1 MDALT
6 TYHGLKSPYVYEA
19 NPILGKKPSAGEI
32 VLLKLLLGSIVWNT
46 YNDNEIMIMNGILTI
61 AVINNLDVI
70 NNVGLL

>member
-6 TYHGLKSPYVYEA
+6 TYRGLKSPYVYEA

-32 VLLKLLLGSIVWNT
+32 VVLKLLMGSIIWHT
-46 YNDNEIMIMNGILTI
+46 YSNDQMIVANSLLTI
-61 AVINNLDVI
+61 AVVNNLDVM

>member
-32 VLLKLLLGSIVWNT
+32 VVLKLLMGSIIWHT
-46 YNDNEIMIMNGILTI
+46 YSNDQMIVANSLLTI
-61 AVINNLDVI
+61 AVVNNLDVM